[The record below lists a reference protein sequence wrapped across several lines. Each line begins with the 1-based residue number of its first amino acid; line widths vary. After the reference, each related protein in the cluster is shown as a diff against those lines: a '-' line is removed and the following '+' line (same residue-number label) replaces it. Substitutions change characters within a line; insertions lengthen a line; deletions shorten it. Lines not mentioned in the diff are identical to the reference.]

1 MMLIKEAKHFY
12 PRCRDR
18 LYVDADVIRKHV
30 PARVASGAAGRETL
44 GLVLLT

>member
-18 LYVDADVIRKHV
+18 LYVDADVKRKQ
-30 PARVASGAAGRETL
+30 AGQKKIHAMSR
-44 GLVLLT
+44 